1 MEKVCEGAILCKVE
15 TFEVWIVVELGGVAK
30 VDHIEANIKK

>member
-15 TFEVWIVVELGGVAK
+15 TFEVWIVVELGGVAR
-30 VDHIEANIKK
+30 VDHTKIDIKK

>member
-1 MEKVCEGAILCKVE
+1 MERVCEEAILCKVE
-15 TFEVWIVVELGGVAK
+15 AFQVWIVVELGGVAK